1 MSFQSNKGKS
11 RIRLAL
17 VLMLAALFS
26 FELLPVLIQAQNLG
40 GAPVFDKSVQGQT
53 AAQPEGTLLN
63 LVNFVGN
70 VLCPLGAAVF
80 VVAALVSY
88 VQGRGAVR
96 WAATAVGLLMISG
109 LTRLIESWVTNGAAG
124 VR

>member
-1 MSFQSNKGKS
+1 MILTRSKS
-11 RIRLAL
+11 KQRLLFMLMVVAL
-17 VLMLAALFS
+17 LV
-26 FELLPVLIQAQNLG
+26 FEILPVLVHAQNLG
-40 GAPVFDKSVQGQT
+40 GAPAFDKTVQGQT

-88 VQGRGAVR
+88 VQGRGAIR
-96 WAATAVGLLMISG
+96 WAVTAVGLLMISG
-109 LTRLIESWVTNGAAG
+109 LTRLIESWVSNGAAG

>member
-1 MSFQSNKGKS
+1 MTLTRSKGKE
-11 RIRLAL
+11 RLWFT
-17 VLMLAALFS
+17 LMLVALLV
-26 FELLPVLIQAQNLG
+26 FEIAPVLVHAQNLG
-40 GAPVFDKSVQGQT
+40 GAPAFDKTVQGQS

-96 WAATAVGLLMISG
+96 WAVTAVGLLMISG

>member
-1 MSFQSNKGKS
+1 MILQGKS
-11 RIRLAL
+11 KDRTRLILTAILVVNVAFAL
-17 VLMLAALFS
+17 M
-26 FELLPVLIQAQNLG
+26 PVLVHAQNLG
-40 GAPVFDKSVQGQT
+40 GAPAFDKTVQGQT
-53 AAQPEGTLLN
+53 AGQPEGTLLN

-88 VQGRGAVR
+88 VQGRGAAR
-96 WAATAVGLLMISG
+96 WAITAVGLLMISG
-109 LTRLIESWVTNGAAG
+109 LTRLLESWVSNGGAG

>member
-1 MSFQSNKGKS
+1 MTFQDKRKH
-11 RIRLAL
+11 RIRLVLTAILVANLAFAL
-17 VLMLAALFS
+17 MPIFAY
-26 FELLPVLIQAQNLG
+26 AQNLG
-40 GAPVFDKSVQGQT
+40 GAPVFDKTVQGQT

-88 VQGRGAVR
+88 VQGRGAAR
-96 WAATAVGLLMISG
+96 WAITAVGLLMISG
-109 LTRLIESWVTNGAAG
+109 LTRLLESWVANGSAG
-124 VR
+124 VH